1 MADPTESQL
10 EPGEVDRMVHEP
22 ARLSILT
29 NLYVVENA
37 NATYLLQQTGLT
49 WGNLGSHLA
58 RLEDA
63 GYVEISK
70 GYKGKQ
76 PQTTISITPAGRA
89 ALITYRERLLAAL
102 DPIGSSEVPS

>member
-1 MADPTESQL
+1 MTGRVEGVTPI
-10 EPGEVDRMVHEP
+10 DRLVHEP

-29 NLYVVENA
+29 NLFVVENA

-63 GYVEISK
+63 GYVEVSK
-70 GYKGKQ
+70 AFKGRQ
-76 PQTTISITPAGRA
+76 PQTTISMTAAGRA
-89 ALITYRERLLAAL
+89 ALLAYRATLLAAL
-102 DPIGSSEVPS
+102 GEIGGGSGAPPP